1 MPLAFTQEDF
11 LVLKMYFHNFFFNR
25 IYSIQIQYSGHWTSV
40 HGAAIGTRGEFLL
53 ADGET
58 IVSVRYFVNGKRTNG
73 MKFTT
78 SSGRTYGP
86 FGGDKGDEFMA
97 QVTLLHS

>member
-25 IYSIQIQYSGHWTSV
+25 IYSIQIQHNEHWTSV
-40 HGAAIGTRGEFLL
+40 HGAAIGTRGEVLL

-58 IVSVRYFVNGKRTNG
+58 IVFVRYFVNGKRTNG
-73 MKFTT
+73 MEFTT
-78 SSGRTYGP
+78 SSGTSFGP
-86 FGGDKGDEFMA
+86 FGGDGGDEIRV
-97 QVTLLHS
+97 QVRLLHS